1 VKKTISLFIT
11 FLLLTITIQKG
22 IAQELSL
29 AHYVTAK
36 ELFKIDSLNLALIEL
51 DSAIKIAPKFAKS
64 YALKGK
70 IWELKNEQRKAIG
83 QYSLAI
89 LHNPNNIEFYLKRAA
104 LHFKLKD
111 HRDYVLN
118 DINEAIRLK
127 PSNGDFQELK
137 AYYYAHT
144 LNPKSLKPDFKNAII
159 AMNKAIEIDNNVARY
174 YMNRSNYKLKNEQK
188 LSSLLDINKAIELD
202 SNNASFFYQRALIK
216 YIMGDF
222 RISLNDINRTI
233 ELENQSIDY
242 FQLRG
247 NVYFNLK
254 RYDAAYKDYSVAI
267 NLIFSQIAQSK
278 SKISSKSQ
286 LNLKLRQTLLL
297 RGMSL
302 VHGNKPYD
310 GCDDF
315 NRALKMGESKASNY
329 IKQYCN

>member
-11 FLLLTITIQKG
+11 FLLLTIAIQKS

-36 ELFKIDSLNLALIEL
+36 ELVKMDSLSLALIEL

-64 YALKGK
+64 YALKGE
-70 IWELKNEQRKAIG
+70 IWEIRNERRRAIG

-89 LHNPNNIEFYLKRAA
+89 LYNPNNTEFYLKRAA

-144 LNPKSLKPDFKNAII
+144 LNPKSLKPDFQNAII

-174 YMNRSNYKLKNEQK
+174 FKKRSSYKLKNEQK
-188 LSSLLDINKAIELD
+188 LSSLLDINKAIEMD
-202 SNNASFFYQRALIK
+202 GKNASFFYQRALIK

-222 RISLNDINRTI
+222 RTSLNDINRTI

-247 NVYFNLK
+247 NVYYNLK
-254 RYDAAYKDYSVAI
+254 RYDAAYKDYSVTI
-267 NLIFSQIAQSK
+267 NLIFNQIAQSK
-278 SKISSKSQ
+278 SKLSSKSQ

-315 NRALKMGESKASNY
+315 NRALKMGESKAANY
-329 IKQYCN
+329 IHQYCN

>member
-1 VKKTISLFIT
+1 MKKTSSLFFTILILTISL
-11 FLLLTITIQKG
+11 QKVF
-22 IAQELSL
+22 AQELSL

-36 ELFKIDSLNLALIEL
+36 ELVKIDSLDLALIEL
-51 DSAIKIAPKFAKS
+51 DSAIKTAPKFAKS

-70 IWELKNEQRKAIG
+70 IWELKNEHRRAIN

-89 LHNPNNIEFYLKRAA
+89 LHDPNNTELYLKRAT

-144 LNPKSLKPDFKNAII
+144 LNSKSLKPDFQNAII
-159 AMNKAIEIDNNVARY
+159 AMNKAIEIDVNVARY
-174 YMNRSNYKLKNEQK
+174 YMKRSSYKLKNEQK
-188 LSSLLDINKAIELD
+188 LSSLLDINKAIEID
-202 SNNASFFYQRALIK
+202 GENALIFYQRALIK
-216 YIMGDF
+216 YVMGDF
-222 RISLNDINRTI
+222 RTSLNDINRTI
-233 ELENQSIDY
+233 ELEDQSIDY

-247 NVYFNLK
+247 NIYFNLK
-254 RYDAAYKDYSVAI
+254 KYESAYKDYSVTI
-267 NLIFSQIAQSK
+267 NLIFNQIAQSK

-315 NRALKMGESKASNY
+315 NRALKMGESKATNY
-329 IKQYCN
+329 IHQYCN